1 MASPRLNE
9 TTRPANWIRSIAPY
23 TALVLPGGILIT
35 FVIWAAGHRS
45 WLKAHAPLILRAVLG
60 SLIAT
65 SAGCGGGH
73 VHSSAAAPTVSVMTL
88 RSTPVSLTTDLPG
101 RVSAYRIA
109 EVRPQVNGVILKRMF
124 TEGERVRA
132 GQQLYQ
138 IDPARYEANLESA
151 MASNMRAR
159 AAAAIA
165 KTTVERYRTLVQAH
179 AVSRQDYDSA
189 SATLQQDEA
198 DIAASEAAVRTARID
213 LAYTKVYSPIS
224 GRTGRSSVTE
234 GALVTASQATILV
247 TVTQLDPVYVDLTQ
261 PSTTLVRLKRELDS
275 GQLQSIG
282 ATKAAAK
289 LRLED
294 GSAYQATGT
303 LQFSEVTVDQGTGSV
318 TLRAIFPNPSD
329 LLLPGMFV
337 HATIEEAVRTGAILA
352 PQQGIS
358 HAPDGTATAFIVGP
372 NDRIEKRTVEL
383 ERAQADQWVVTS
395 GLTAGDRLVISG
407 FHTIQPG
414 TIVSVTDTTPADS
427 ATQVSSPALAR
438 ARQSQPHP

>member
-1 MASPRLNE
+1 MALPRLNG
-9 TTRPANWIRSIAPY
+9 TTRPANWIRGMAPY
-23 TALVLPGGILIT
+23 MALVLPGGILIA
-35 FVIWAAGHRS
+35 FVIWAARHRS
-45 WLKAHAPLILRAVLG
+45 WLEAHAPLILRAVLLG
-60 SLIAT
+60 ALIAT
-65 SAGCGGGH
+65 GSGCGGGH
-73 VHSSAAAPTVSVMTL
+73 VQSAAAAPTVNVVTL

-124 TEGERVRA
+124 TEGEHVRA

-138 IDPARYEANLESA
+138 IDSARYEANLESA

-179 AVSRQDYDSA
+179 AVSRQDYDNA
-189 SATLQQDEA
+189 SATLQQDDA
-198 DIAASEAAVRTARID
+198 DIAATEAAVRTARID

-234 GALVTASQATILV
+234 GALVTANQVLSLV
-247 TVTQLDPVYVDLTQ
+247 TVTQLDPAYVDLTQ
-261 PSTTLVRLKRELDS
+261 PSTTLVRLKRELGS

-282 ATKAAAK
+282 ASKAVAK
-289 LRLED
+289 LLLED
-294 GSAYQATGT
+294 GGAYQSTGT
-303 LQFSEVTVDQGTGSV
+303 LEFSEVTVDQGTGSV
-318 TLRAIFPNPSD
+318 TLRAIFPNPGD

-337 HATIEEAVRTGAILA
+337 HATIAEAVRTGAILA

-372 NDRIEKRTVEL
+372 DDRIQKRTVEL
-383 ERAQADQWVVTS
+383 ERALGDRWVVSS
-395 GLTAGDRLVISG
+395 GLTTGERLVISG
-407 FHTIQPG
+407 FQRIQPG
-414 TIVSVTDTTPADS
+414 TMVSVTDSTPADS
-427 ATQVSSPALAR
+427 ATQVSPPALAR
-438 ARQSQPHP
+438 ASQSPP

>member
-1 MASPRLNE
+1 MALPRLNE
-9 TTRPANWIRSIAPY
+9 TTRPANWMRSIAPY
-23 TALVLPGGILIT
+23 AALVLPGGILIA
-35 FVIWAAGHRS
+35 FVIWAARHRS
-45 WLKAHAPLILRAVLG
+45 WLKAYTPLILRAVLLG

-65 SAGCGGGH
+65 STGCGGGH
-73 VHSSAAAPTVSVMTL
+73 VHASAATPTVSVVTL
-88 RSTPVSLTTDLPG
+88 HSTPVSLTTDLPG

-109 EVRPQVNGVILKRMF
+109 EIRPQVNGVVLKRLF
-124 TEGERVRA
+124 TEGEHVRA
-132 GQQLYQ
+132 GQQLYR

-189 SATLQQDEA
+189 LATLQQDEA
-198 DIAASEAAVRTARID
+198 DIAATEAVVRTARID

-234 GALVTASQATILV
+234 GALVTASQATSLV
-247 TVTQLDPVYVDLTQ
+247 TVTQLDPIYVDLTQ
-261 PSTTLVRLKRELDS
+261 PSTTLVRLKRELGS

-282 ATKAAAK
+282 ASKAAAK
-289 LRLED
+289 LLLED
-294 GSAYQATGT
+294 GSAYQSTGT
-303 LQFSEVTVDQGTGSV
+303 LEFSEVTVDQGTGSV

-358 HAPDGTATAFIVGP
+358 HAPDGTATALIVGP
-372 NDRIEKRTVEL
+372 DDRIQKRVLEL
-383 ERAQADQWVVTS
+383 ERALGDRWVVTS

-407 FHTIQPG
+407 FQRIQPG
-414 TIVSVTDTTPADS
+414 TMVSVTAGIPADS
-427 ATQVSSPALAR
+427 ATQVSPPALAR
-438 ARQSQPHP
+438 AGQSHP